1 MPDNPRPARVNPPG
15 NLVARELEARGWSQK
30 DLADIMGRP
39 VQAINEIIRGTKQI
53 TAATAIELAGA
64 FETTPEIW
72 LNLETKY
79 RLFMAEKS
87 NKNSAI
93 TQKSRLYSKVPVA
106 EIIRRKWIPA
116 EKNLT
121 QLEKEVCRF
130 LGINSI
136 DDEPDLILSMRH
148 SRDKQP
154 HDTALTAWMAR
165 ARNLAVSQSL
175 TAGFRRSEIPALVKD
190 LSLMMRFPED
200 VTKVKAALQ
209 AHGIRF
215 VLVPHLPKTYL
226 DGAAFF
232 LDPKTEAQPVVALTM
247 RYDRIDWFWFTLLH
261 ELAHLYKN
269 HCTKNG
275 FVLDGENI
283 ADNNSGFE
291 DEANGAA
298 GEWLIPTSEYARCRE
313 KFFSGTADIKAV
325 ALRVGRHPGI
335 VLGRLQRDGII
346 PYSRHRSLLVRIKQH
361 LDAMIDRP

>member
-15 NLVARELEARGWSQK
+15 SLIARELEARGWSQK

-64 FETTPEIW
+64 FETTPELW

-79 RLFMAEKS
+79 RLFLAGKS

-93 TQKSRLYSKVPVA
+93 TQKSRLYSKVPIA
-106 EIIRRKWIPA
+106 EIVRRKWIPA
-116 EKNLT
+116 EKDLT

-136 DDEPDLILSMRH
+136 DDEPDLILNMRH
-148 SRDKQP
+148 SRSKEPQDA
-154 HDTALTAWMAR
+154 ALTAWMAR
-165 ARNLAVSQSL
+165 VRNLAAGQSA
-175 TAGFRRSEIPALVKD
+175 AGFRRSEIPALVNN
-190 LSLMMRFPED
+190 LSLLMHAPAD
-200 VTKVKAALQ
+200 VAKVKTTLQ

-226 DGAAFF
+226 DGAIFY
-232 LDPKTEAQPVVALTM
+232 LDPETTTQPVVALTM

-269 HCTKNG
+269 HCARTG
-275 FVLDGENI
+275 FVLDGE
-283 ADNNSGFE
+283 AVENNDSDCE
-291 DEANGAA
+291 NEANTIA
-298 GEWLIPTSEYARCRE
+298 GEWLIPASEYARCRE
-313 KFFSGTADIKAV
+313 KLFSGTAGLKAL

-346 PYSRHRSLLVRIKQH
+346 PYSRHRSLLVRVKPH
-361 LDAMIDRP
+361 LDTIIDRP